1 MRLDSRVV
9 YLKPLDAEDT
19 TFSLRAY
26 WSIVDADFF
35 EPDKWGIRDVDTAGG
50 ELKKLPHWDEFMNQV
65 GFRGPIETILP
76 IDPKLGVFSNTWY
89 QIQQIL
95 SSKPSADQESNVDFS
110 PAVTR
115 LRSRLDKQSK
125 VASDIFTGSPAHSP
139 TRLTRRLQ
147 EISLGRLEQEEVG
160 EASADNATW
169 DFDNTSSPPYDI
181 KKDPTF
187 KVQETFPPVSDE
199 TLVNAFIISLA
210 AAVTFST
217 PGVKALWSLE
227 RKGYTVGIGNDTKIF
242 TARTDGHLSLQ
253 HQTYSKIIVE
263 VKAMTRE
270 SLARIRMQEV
280 AEMAAWIHAE
290 PDIIPEGMSNIP
302 LRDIWFRHMM
312 LCCDRHEVYLV
323 FADYNADYIDY
334 ITNATRESS
343 CQSFLV
349 MNEFGPWNITV
360 PVDIEKIAS
369 VLLAVML
376 QFSKEQSLYDVVP
389 IWSDS

>member
-1 MRLDSRVV
+1 MPRSLVHSITNPLRWADYAKKHNVKDTSIFNLEDYNSGSKIEEPQ
-9 YLKPLDAEDT
+9 YL
-19 TFSLRAY
+19 SLRAY

-89 QIQQIL
+89 QIQQIR

-147 EISLGRLEQEEVG
+147 EISLGRPEQEQVG

-169 DFDNTSSPPYDI
+169 DFDNTSSPPDDI

-187 KVQETFPPVSDE
+187 KFQETFLPVSDE

-227 RKGYTVGIGNDTKIF
+227 RKGYTVGIDNDTKIF
-242 TARTDGHLSLQ
+242 TARTDGHLSLP
-253 HQTYSKIIVE
+253 HLTYSKIIVE
-263 VKAMTRE
+263 VKGMTRE
-270 SLARIRMQEV
+270 SSARIRMQEV

-290 PDIIPEGMSNIP
+290 PDIIPEGMRNVP
-302 LRDIWFRHMM
+302 LRDIWYVFF
-312 LCCDRHEVYLV
+312 LFLFLDIYIAKSPKLLV
-323 FADYNADYIDY
+323 HAGWLTEIC
-334 ITNATRESS
+334 I
-343 CQSFLV
+343 
-349 MNEFGPWNITV
+349 G
-360 PVDIEKIAS
+360 
-369 VLLAVML
+369 
-376 QFSKEQSLYDVVP
+376 
-389 IWSDS
+389 SDT